1 MTVTDTGRGGGAAA
15 GPAVECVGLSK
26 RYGAVQALDQAD
38 LRINVGEVV
47 GLVGQNGA
55 GKSTLVNI
63 LCGVV
68 TPDEGTVAIHGK
80 PAATGHP
87 RAMSDAGIAVV
98 SQEQS
103 LVEQLT
109 VWENVF
115 LGRELTDPHS
125 GLLRRAQMKAGAAAL
140 FERLDIGIDTGAL
153 VSDLPFASRQLVEI
167 ARASI
172 RATARRAPSWC
183 STSRPAVSAR
193 VRPKSCSA

>member
-1 MTVTDTGRGGGAAA
+1 MTVTDTGRGDGDGDGAAA

-87 RAMSDAGIAVV
+87 RAMADAGIAVV

-109 VWENVF
+109 VWENVY

-140 FERLDIGIDTGAL
+140 FERLDIGGPAVRHPAAGRDRPR
-153 VSDLPFASRQLVEI
+153 DPPERRQGG
-167 ARASI
+167 RHPG
-172 RATARRAPSWC
+172 ARRADQ
-183 STSRPAVSAR
+183 RAQPA
-193 VRPKSCSA
+193 